1 MPLSVVGPPAPSE
14 SAGGARMGKGFTIL
28 HAADQRLMTLE
39 SETHVTTLG
48 RFVLQKHIRSM
59 HMHTSIRLRTGSG

>member
-1 MPLSVVGPPAPSE
+1 
-14 SAGGARMGKGFTIL
+14 MGKGFTIL